1 MEVNI
6 EIKSGKKWV
15 KRAAW
20 STMGKHGEP
29 KSELTIETFQS
40 LLIGRHSPIEEYEIW
55 VDAIV
60 PERVHTHVVRHK
72 ELGKYIAT
80 SRPDISYM
88 RKLEDGERYISLR
101 FNAKRLIEIMMLRKC
116 NRSWHETRRLFFKIE
131 HELVKLEPAFRPF
144 LVPSCVWYGFCN
156 ETHPDNECD
165 YMKTPRYTSERKNL
179 VSLGR

>member
-1 MEVNI
+1 MEVI
-6 EIKSGKKWV
+6 VEIKSGKKWV

-29 KSELTIETFQS
+29 KTELTDETFQS

-60 PERVHTHVVRHK
+60 PERVHTHIVRHK
-72 ELGKYIAT
+72 ETGKYIAT

-88 RKLEDGERYISLR
+88 RPLEDGERYISLR
-101 FNAKRLIEIMMLRKC
+101 INAKRLIEIMMVRKC
-116 NRSWHETRRLFFKIE
+116 NRSWMETRALFKMIALE
-131 HELVKLEPAFRPF
+131 TTKLEPALKPF
-144 LVPSCVWYGFCN
+144 MVPSCVWYGFCN
-156 ETHPDNECD
+156 ETHPDNECR
-165 YMKTPRYTSERKNL
+165 YMDSPRYGVERKDL